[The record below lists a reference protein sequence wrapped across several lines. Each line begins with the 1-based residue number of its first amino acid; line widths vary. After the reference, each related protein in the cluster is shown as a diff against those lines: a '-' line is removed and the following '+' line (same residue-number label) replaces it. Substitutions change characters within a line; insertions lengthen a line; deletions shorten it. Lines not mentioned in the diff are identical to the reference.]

1 MVIGICNL
9 DLILHE
15 NHSLKEKRRV
25 VKSIIGR
32 VKSKF
37 NVSIAEVGDQDLWQS
52 AQIGFCI
59 AGNEKRFI
67 NSSLDKV
74 IHFIEETNSA
84 EIKDFEMEIITF

>member
-1 MVIGICNL
+1 MVIGICHL
-9 DLILHE
+9 DLVLRD

-25 VKSIIGR
+25 VKSIIGK

-37 NVSIAEVGDQDLWQS
+37 NVSIAEVGNQDLWQS

-59 AGNEKRFI
+59 AGNERRFI

-74 IHFIEETNSA
+74 IHFIEESNSA
-84 EIKDFEMEIITF
+84 EIKDAEMEIITF

>member
-1 MVIGICNL
+1 M
-9 DLILHE
+9 DLILRD

-37 NVSIAEVGDQDLWQS
+37 NVSIAEVGNQDLWQS

-59 AGNEKRFI
+59 AGNEKRFV

-74 IHFIEETNSA
+74 IYFIEESGNA
-84 EIKDFEMEIITF
+84 EIKHAEMEIITF

>member
-1 MVIGICNL
+1 L
-9 DLILHE
+9 DLVLRD

-37 NVSIAEVGDQDLWQS
+37 NVSIAEVGNQDLWQS

-74 IHFIEETNSA
+74 IYFIEESNSA
-84 EIKDFEMEIITF
+84 EIKHAEMEIITF

>member
-1 MVIGICNL
+1 MVIGICHL

-15 NHSLKEKRRV
+15 NHSLKGKRRV
-25 VKSIIGR
+25 IKSIIGR

-37 NVSIAEVGDQDLWQS
+37 NVSIAEVGDQDLWQN
-52 AQIGFCI
+52 AQIGFCM

-67 NSSLDKV
+67 NSSLDKI

-84 EIKDFEMEIITF
+84 EIKDVEMEIITF

>member
-1 MVIGICNL
+1 MVIGICYL
-9 DLILHE
+9 DLVLRD

-37 NVSIAEVGDQDLWQS
+37 NVSIAEVGNQDLWQS

-74 IHFIEETNSA
+74 IYFIEESSSA
-84 EIKDFEMEIITF
+84 EIKHAEMEIITF

>member
-1 MVIGICNL
+1 MVIGICHL
-9 DLILHE
+9 DLTLRE

-37 NVSIAEVGDQDLWQS
+37 NVSIAEVGNQDLWQS
-52 AQIGFCI
+52 AQIGFCM

-74 IHFIEETNSA
+74 IHFIEENNSA
-84 EIKDFEMEIITF
+84 EIKDVGMEIITF

>member
-1 MVIGICNL
+1 L
-9 DLILHE
+9 TLRE

-59 AGNEKRFI
+59 TGNEKRFI

-84 EIKDFEMEIITF
+84 EIKDVEMEIITF

>member
-1 MVIGICNL
+1 MVIGICHL

-37 NVSIAEVGDQDLWQS
+37 NISIAEVGDQDLWQS
-52 AQIGFCI
+52 AQIGFCM

-84 EIKDFEMEIITF
+84 EIKDVEMEIITF

>member
-1 MVIGICNL
+1 M
-9 DLILHE
+9 DLILRD

-37 NVSIAEVGDQDLWQS
+37 NVSIAEVGNQDLWQS

-74 IHFIEETNSA
+74 IYFIEESNSA
-84 EIKDFEMEIITF
+84 EIKHAEMEIITL

>member
-1 MVIGICNL
+1 MVIGICHL
-9 DLILHE
+9 DLVLRD

-37 NVSIAEVGDQDLWQS
+37 NVSIAEIGNQDLWQS

-74 IHFIEETNSA
+74 IYFIEESNSV
-84 EIKDFEMEIITF
+84 EIKHAEMEIITF

>member
-1 MVIGICNL
+1 M
-9 DLILHE
+9 DLVLRD

-37 NVSIAEVGDQDLWQS
+37 NVSIAEVGNQDVWQS

-74 IHFIEETNSA
+74 IYFIEESNSA
-84 EIKDFEMEIITF
+84 EIKHAEMEIITF

>member
-1 MVIGICNL
+1 M
-9 DLILHE
+9 DLVLRD

-37 NVSIAEVGDQDLWQS
+37 NVSIAEVGNQDLWQS

-59 AGNEKRFI
+59 AGNEKRFV

-74 IHFIEETNSA
+74 IYFIEESNSA
-84 EIKDFEMEIITF
+84 EIKHAEMEIITF

>member
-1 MVIGICNL
+1 MVIGICHL
-9 DLILHE
+9 DLLLRD

-37 NVSIAEVGDQDLWQS
+37 NVSIAEVGNQDLWQS

-74 IHFIEETNSA
+74 IYFIEESNSA
-84 EIKDFEMEIITF
+84 EIKHAEMEIITF

>member
-1 MVIGICNL
+1 MVIGICHL

-15 NHSLKEKRRV
+15 NHSLKGKRRV

-37 NVSIAEVGDQDLWQS
+37 NVSIAEVGEQDLWQS
-52 AQIGFCI
+52 AQIGFCV

-67 NSSLDKV
+67 NSSLDKI
-74 IHFIEETNSA
+74 IHFIEETSSA
-84 EIKDFEMEIITF
+84 EIKDVEMEIITF

>member
-1 MVIGICNL
+1 
-9 DLILHE
+9 
-15 NHSLKEKRRV
+15 V

-37 NVSIAEVGDQDLWQS
+37 NVSIAEVGNQDLWQS

-74 IHFIEETNSA
+74 IYFIEESNSA
-84 EIKDFEMEIITF
+84 EIKHAEMEIITF

>member
-59 AGNEKRFI
+59 VGNEKRFI

-84 EIKDFEMEIITF
+84 EIKDVEMEIITF

>member
-1 MVIGICNL
+1 M
-9 DLILHE
+9 DLVLRD

-37 NVSIAEVGDQDLWQS
+37 NVSIAEVGNQDLWQS

-59 AGNEKRFI
+59 AGNEKRFV

-74 IHFIEETNSA
+74 IYFIEETNSA
-84 EIKDFEMEIITF
+84 EIKHAEMEIITF

>member
-1 MVIGICNL
+1 MVIGICHL

-15 NHSLKEKRRV
+15 NHSLKGKRRV

-67 NSSLDKV
+67 NSSLDKI
-74 IHFIEETNSA
+74 IHFIEVTNSA
-84 EIKDFEMEIITF
+84 EIKDVEMEIITF

>member
-1 MVIGICNL
+1 M
-9 DLILHE
+9 DLVLRD

-37 NVSIAEVGDQDLWQS
+37 NVSIAEVGNQDLWQS

-74 IHFIEETNSA
+74 IYFIEESNNA
-84 EIKDFEMEIITF
+84 EIKHAEMEIITF

>member
-1 MVIGICNL
+1 M
-9 DLILHE
+9 DLVLRD

-37 NVSIAEVGDQDLWQS
+37 NVSIAEVGNQDLWQS

-74 IHFIEETNSA
+74 IYFIEESNSA
-84 EIKDFEMEIITF
+84 EIKHAEMEIITF